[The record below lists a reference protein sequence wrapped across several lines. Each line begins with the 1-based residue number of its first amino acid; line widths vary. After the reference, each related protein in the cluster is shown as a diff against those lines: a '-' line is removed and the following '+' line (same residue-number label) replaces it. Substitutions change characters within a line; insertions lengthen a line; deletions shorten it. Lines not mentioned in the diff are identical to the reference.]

1 MMTTVTLFVYVPNTD
16 LFGSRFFYP
25 SRKIFFNILAFNR
38 LRMRLL
44 GLFFYVR
51 FSLEIFAETKTHKI
65 MKSKQLI
72 TILACIVSL
81 CSSTI
86 VSANAGGSIPVPPIT
101 RNEAVLI
108 QQVTIP
114 NEIHPAAIAK

>member
-1 MMTTVTLFVYVPNTD
+1 M
-16 LFGSRFFYP
+16 
-25 SRKIFFNILAFNR
+25 AFNR